1 MSRREQSTPLTLPLP
16 DGWTYFR
23 SQAKPVPG
31 GQLPQWY
38 GTAPYHIPR
47 LPQVEGRKKLDQ
59 TVSAPTWAELHRLV
73 TEQVKTYNG
82 LTG

>member
-1 MSRREQSTPLTLPLP
+1 MSAPLP

-23 SQAKPVPG
+23 SEVDPATS
-31 GQLPQWY
+31 GQLPRWY
-38 GTAPYHIPR
+38 ATAPYHIPQ

-73 TEQVKTYNG
+73 TEQVDLYRT
-82 LTG
+82 LVP